1 VTFNNR
7 DTVLSTIFWQFINGL
22 LMEKDLKNLNI
33 LWGKGDK
40 PIFYCILNG
49 AEIVLKF
56 SIIDRKHPRA

>member
-1 VTFNNR
+1 
-7 DTVLSTIFWQFINGL
+7 LSTIFWQFINGL
-22 LMEKDLKNLNI
+22 LMEKDLNI